1 MSPAARPRVPKG
13 PDTLGG
19 VPVLPV
25 LPVPVR
31 REGGGGSFVVRP
43 DTGVGYPDPGLA
55 PMVERFRAEV
65 ERRTGLRL
73 TATGGEDGG
82 DAAAIRIELGSGP
95 ELDGLPAPRGLSPL
109 GGDPVDERYMLAI
122 DRDHLVVQ
130 AASPT
135 GIARGL
141 TTLVQLVAAAANG
154 DAGEVA
160 VPGGRIVDS
169 PRYAWRG
176 LSLDLART
184 FLPLDAVR
192 RVVDLLALY
201 KLNVLHLHLTD
212 DQGWRLPVGRPD
224 GTAGD
229 GYYTAGELRSLIGYA
244 AERFVTVV
252 PEVDTPGHTSALVAM
267 HPTLHT
273 GRNEVEFELPPG
285 HPHRATW
292 LDPELPATF
301 ALVEEILAGTAD
313 LFPSPYF
320 HIGGDEP
327 RGMPHDLYAS
337 YVGRLR
343 DVVRS
348 LGKRPIGWQESARAG
363 LGPDDVIHYWFTD
376 VPVPAQLPA
385 AVRSQLDADLDLSRR
400 DLDAAAAAAV
410 PVIVSPLGHC
420 YLDVPYADPAVD
432 PAQADRHGRL
442 GLRFYQRRTLAASF
456 DWSPAQTLGPGR
468 EELVAGVEAAIWAE
482 TIRDSDDLTFL
493 LLPRLPGI
501 AQKAWGDP
509 TLPWTDRDRLAHHG
523 RLWDQDG
530 LTYFRSSAIDW
541 E

>member
-1 MSPAARPRVPKG
+1 VS
-13 PDTLGG
+13 
-19 VPVLPV
+19 LPV

-31 REGGGGSFVVRP
+31 GEGGDAPFVVRSG
-43 DTGVGYPDPGLA
+43 TQVGHEDSRVA
-55 PMVERFRAEV
+55 PVVERFCADV
-65 ERRTGLRL
+65 ARRIGLRL
-73 TATGGEDGG
+73 NTTRSGDGP
-82 DAAAIRIELGSGP
+82 AIRVELGDGP
-95 ELDGLPAPRGLSPL
+95 DLDGLPAPLGLSPL
-109 GGDPVDERYMLAI
+109 GDDPADERYRLAV
-122 DRDHLVVQ
+122 DRDHLVVR

-141 TTLVQLVAAAANG
+141 TTLVQLLATAATG
-154 DAGEVA
+154 DTGEVA
-160 VPGGRIVDS
+160 VPGGRIVDA

-201 KLNVLHLHLTD
+201 KFNVLHLHLTD
-212 DQGWRLPVGRPD
+212 DQGWRLPVGRP
-224 GTAGD
+224 AGAADD
-229 GYYTAGELRSLIGYA
+229 GYYPADELRSLVEYA
-244 AERFVTVV
+244 ADRFVTVV

-273 GRNEVEFELPPG
+273 GRNAVEFQLPPG
-285 HPHRATW
+285 HTHRATW

-301 ALVEEILAGTAD
+301 ALIEDVLGSTAD
-313 LFPSPYF
+313 LFPTPYF

-327 RGMPHDLYAS
+327 RGMPHDLYTA

-343 DVVRS
+343 NLVRA

-363 LGPDDVIHYWFTD
+363 LGPDDIIQYWFTD
-376 VPVPAQLPA
+376 IPVPPKLPA
-385 AVRSQLDADLDLSRR
+385 DVQAQLDAELGLSRR
-400 DLDAAAAAAV
+400 DVEAAAAAAV

-420 YLDVPYADPAVD
+420 YLDVPYAEPAAD
-432 PAQADRHGRL
+432 PAQAERQRRL
-442 GLRFYQRRTLAASF
+442 GLRLYQRRTVAASF
-456 DWSPAQTLGPGR
+456 DWSPAETLGPGWKG
-468 EELVAGVEAAIWAE
+468 LVAGVEAAIWAE
-482 TIRDSDDLTFL
+482 TIRDADDLTFL

-509 TLPWTDRDRLAHHG
+509 TTPWINHRARLAHHG
-523 RLWDQDG
+523 RLWDQDT